1 MYLLEFFKML
11 AKVFSKS
18 SPAKRLGTL
27 WGVHVIVL
35 FVCLLFI
42 LTELGLELRA
52 SHLLGRCSTTGVT
65 SLTLVDL
72 IILGFMLFA

>member
-1 MYLLEFFKML
+1 
-11 AKVFSKS
+11 
-18 SPAKRLGTL
+18 
-27 WGVHVIVL
+27 VHVIVL